1 MSFESLLAFTAAMF
15 VLALSPG
22 PGVAAVVGRALHAGV
37 AQAMMVTLG
46 LILGDIIYMTAAVA
60 GWAAVAVQF
69 GAVFSFVRLAAA
81 AYLMYLGYKTWIS
94 ANQPLFLRSPAAA
107 SSGGSFGLGLA
118 VTLGNPKAIL
128 FYLSFMPTFM
138 NLRSMTAANVLEIAC
153 VIAVVSLMVLG
164 AYATIAARGSARLTS
179 NPLIA
184 RRLQKTT
191 GGLLIGAG
199 ATLALKS
206 DYGSLLA
213 ATLA

>member
-22 PGVAAVVGRALHAGV
+22 PGVAAVVGRSLQAGV
-37 AQAMMVTLG
+37 AQAMIVALG

-60 GWAAVAVQF
+60 GWAAVA
-69 GAVFSFVRLAAA
+69 GTLGSVFAFVRLAGA
-81 AYLMYLGYKTWIS
+81 AYLAYLGYRMWTS
-94 ANQPLFLRSPAAA
+94 ASQTVSLNSPPAA
-107 SSGGSFGLGLA
+107 SSAGSFSLGLA
-118 VTLGNPKAIL
+118 VTLGNPKAIF

-138 NLRSMTAANVLEIAC
+138 NLPSLTFANVLEIAG
-153 VIAVVSLMVLG
+153 VIAAISLIVLG
-164 AYATIAARGSARLTS
+164 AYAMLAAKGSARLTA

-206 DYGSLLA
+206 S
-213 ATLA
+213 

>member
-60 GWAAVAVQF
+60 GWAVVAAQL
-69 GAVFSFVRLAAA
+69 GAVFALVRLAGA
-81 AYLMYLGYKTWIS
+81 AYLIYLGYKTWKS
-94 ANQPLFLRSPAAA
+94 ANQPISLGARPAA
-107 SSGGSFGLGLA
+107 SSASFSLGLA

-138 NLRSMTAANVLEIAC
+138 DLHAMTLAGVSEIAC
-153 VIAVVSLMVLG
+153 VIAVVSLIVLG
-164 AYATIAARGSARLTS
+164 AYATLAVRGSARLTA
-179 NPLIA
+179 NPVVA

-199 ATLALKS
+199 AAVALKS
-206 DYGSLLA
+206 S
-213 ATLA
+213 